1 MIARAAEANP
11 SCFSPNPL
19 NDVERTLCPAYLRV
33 VWSSPE
39 NLLLAHLPQAKY
51 LDNNWGLT
59 KFCVSQFKAKHIDVN
74 KAAQKRYR
82 EVLHST
88 KGFDGLEEI
97 VGSWTG
103 EDDFREI
110 VKMIE
115 ARPPRL
121 HALPLPPTVGQP
133 GHPSDPVTPPT
144 LVTPSGT
151 SNPEPPGSGAPLMLA
166 LHRLDLPILTGHDP
180 LTPSPTPGGISVAS
194 I

>member
-1 MIARAAEANP
+1 
-11 SCFSPNPL
+11 
-19 NDVERTLCPAYLRV
+19 
-33 VWSSPE
+33 
-39 NLLLAHLPQAKY
+39 
-51 LDNNWGLT
+51 
-59 KFCVSQFKAKHIDVN
+59 
-74 KAAQKRYR
+74 
-82 EVLHST
+82 
-88 KGFDGLEEI
+88 
-97 VGSWTG
+97 
-103 EDDFREI
+103 
-110 VKMIE
+110 MIE

-121 HALPLPPTVGQP
+121 HPLPLPPTAGQP